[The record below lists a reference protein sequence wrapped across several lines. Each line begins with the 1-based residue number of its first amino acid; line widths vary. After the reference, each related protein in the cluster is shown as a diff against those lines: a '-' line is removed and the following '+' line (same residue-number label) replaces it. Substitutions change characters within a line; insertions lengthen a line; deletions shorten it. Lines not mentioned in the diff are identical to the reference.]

1 MQVLCSLS
9 SKPWI
14 FILLELFKSTSA
26 VNHGN
31 CLSFKLYRSNFYMYM
46 HARAYTRTHTGTH
59 TYKHT
64 GVTWNPVDRAFWTTW
79 EDLRNL
85 LYSPAKFLLHIFAF
99 YFFYFRYSTWPWISC
114 FLFLHTLCYSPHFP
128 SLSLHLLRL

>member
-46 HARAYTRTHTGTH
+46 HARAHTQAHTHTNTLVSLGILWIEH
-59 TYKHT
+59 S
-64 GVTWNPVDRAFWTTW
+64 G
-79 EDLRNL
+79 L
-85 LYSPAKFLLHIFAF
+85 LGRI
-99 YFFYFRYSTWPWISC
+99 
-114 FLFLHTLCYSPHFP
+114 
-128 SLSLHLLRL
+128 